1 MLIEESCI
9 EFCLGKLS
17 LIQQDAAT
25 KQSGGI
31 EILTLAYRLSQ
42 HRHGTGCIAQSFAGS
57 GIEEIRLYILSIQ
70 LQSLVA
76 HIRHGDII
84 LHHIRH
90 IRHTQQY
97 CHVISLCLRDF
108 LQLGVSLLQIA
119 HRDVSLREIV
129 AAFQIFGI
137 QLQSVF
143 QRLGCKVKL
152 MHAESTNT
160 IIFHHVEVFF
170 LLLFHF
176 LSSLLATK

>member
-9 EFCLGKLS
+9 EFSLGKLS

-25 KQSGGI
+25 KQSGGV
-31 EILTLAYRLSQ
+31 EIITLAYRLSQ
-42 HRHGTGCIAQSFAGS
+42 HRHGTRCIAQPSAGS

-97 CHVISLCLRDF
+97 SHVIGLRLRDF
-108 LQLGVSLLQIA
+108 LQLGVSLLQVA
-119 HRDVSLREIV
+119 HRDVGTRKIV

-137 QLQSVF
+137 QLQSLF
-143 QRLGCKVKL
+143 QKLGCKVKL
-152 MHAESTNT
+152 VHAESTHT
-160 IIFHHVEVFF
+160 IIFHLVEVLFLRFSHFF
-170 LLLFHF
+170 GSF
-176 LSSLLATK
+176 LPTK

>member
-9 EFCLGKLS
+9 EFCLRKLS

-42 HRHGTGCIAQSFAGS
+42 HRYGTGCIAQPFAGS

-70 LQSLVA
+70 LQSLIA

-90 IRHTQQY
+90 ICHAEQY
-97 CHVISLCLRDF
+97 CYVIGLYLRDF
-108 LQLGVSLLQIA
+108 QQLGVSLLQIA
-119 HRDVSLREIV
+119 HRDVSLRKIV
-129 AAFQIFGI
+129 SAFQIFCI

-160 IIFHHVEVFF
+160 FIFHLVEALFLRFSHFF
-170 LLLFHF
+170 SSF
-176 LSSLLATK
+176 LPTK

>member
-17 LIQQDAAT
+17 LIQQDAAS

-42 HRHGTGCIAQSFAGS
+42 HRHGTDGFAQSPAS
-57 GIEEIRLYILSIQ
+57 LGIIEIG
-70 LQSLVA
+70 LQIRCVQMKSLIA
-76 HIRHGDII
+76 YLRHGSIV

-90 IRHTQQY
+90 IRHTQQHR
-97 CHVISLCLRDF
+97 HVVGLGFRENLQLLIGF
-108 LQLGVSLLQIA
+108 LQIT

-129 AAFQIFGI
+129 AAFQIIGM

>member
-31 EILTLAYRLSQ
+31 EILTLAYRLCQ

-70 LQSLVA
+70 LQSLIA
-76 HIRHGDII
+76 YIRHGSIV

-90 IRHTQQY
+90 IRHTQQHR
-97 CHVISLCLRDF
+97 HVVGLGFRENLQLLIGF
-108 LQLGVSLLQIA
+108 LQIT

-160 IIFHHVEVFF
+160 LIFHLVEALF

-176 LSSLLATK
+176 LSSFLPTK

>member
-42 HRHGTGCIAQSFAGS
+42 HRHGTRCIAQSFAGS

-76 HIRHGDII
+76 HIRHGDVI

-97 CHVISLCLRDF
+97 CYVISLCLRDF
-108 LQLGVSLLQIA
+108 LQLLIGFLQIT

-137 QLQSVF
+137 QLQSMF

-160 IIFHHVEVFF
+160 IIFHHIEVFF